1 MRIRHLGILRVTTRS
16 QRNLLMTPVRRPTP
30 ISLSM
35 ACFLAAFIGF
45 SASVE
50 AAKTATSGPALQS
63 HSVYVLNETDA
74 SVVLARHSDIAKP
87 IASITKLM
95 TTLVVLEAKQPMDE
109 ILEVAAEDAIGA
121 KPVTSRLQIGTRL
134 SRADLMHLAL
144 MSSENRAAH
153 ALARHYPGGL
163 AACIREM
170 NAKAKALG
178 MTSAHFEDPT
188 GLSSENVA
196 SSEDLAKLVQAA
208 SENKKIQEY
217 STDERYT
224 VKVGRRDVEF
234 RNTDSLV
241 RNPSWN
247 IVIQKT
253 GYIAEAGRCLVM
265 KTVFAGKSI
274 VIVLLD
280 STGKYTRVADAKR
293 IRKWLEARLVAEAT
307 HNSAH
312 HG

>member
-1 MRIRHLGILRVTTRS
+1 MTT
-16 QRNLLMTPVRRPTP
+16 VRRPNRSVLTIFSLFAALTSITAQANTP
-30 ISLSM
+30 KSTT
-35 ACFLAAFIGF
+35 LA
-45 SASVE
+45 
-50 AAKTATSGPALQS
+50 PALQS
-63 HSVYVLNETDA
+63 HAFYVVNETDA
-74 SVVLARHSDIAKP
+74 SVVLSRHADIAKP

-109 ILEVAAEDAIGA
+109 VLEIAAEDAIGA
-121 KPVTSRLQIGTRL
+121 KTVTSRLQIGTRL
-134 SRADLMHLAL
+134 TRADLMHLAL

-196 SSEDLAKLVQAA
+196 SSEDLVKLVQAA
-208 SENKKIQEY
+208 SENKKIHEY
-217 STDERYT
+217 STDEHYT
-224 VKVGRRDVEF
+224 VKVGRHDVEF
-234 RNTDSLV
+234 RNTDALV
-241 RNPSWN
+241 HNPSWN

-265 KTVFAGKSI
+265 KTVFAGKSF

-293 IRKWLEARLVAEAT
+293 IRKWLEARLMADSNRTA
-307 HNSAH
+307 SH

>member
-1 MRIRHLGILRVTTRS
+1 MTTIRHAKHTALAIVSCFALF
-16 QRNLLMTPVRRPTP
+16 
-30 ISLSM
+30 ISIT
-35 ACFLAAFIGF
+35 APAI
-45 SASVE
+45 
-50 AAKTATSGPALQS
+50 AAKSATPAPALQS

-74 SVVLARHSDIAKP
+74 SVVLSRHADIAKP

-109 ILEVAAEDAIGA
+109 VLEVAADDAIGA
-121 KPVTSRLQIGTRL
+121 KTVTSRLQIGTRL
-134 SRADLMHLAL
+134 TRADLMHLAL

-196 SSEDLAKLVQAA
+196 SSEDLVKLVQAA
-208 SENKKIQEY
+208 AENKKIQEY

-241 RNPSWN
+241 HNPSWN

-265 KTVFAGKSI
+265 KTVFSGKSI

-293 IRKWLEARLVAEAT
+293 IRKWLEARLVAEAG
-307 HNSAH
+307 HSNARRS
-312 HG
+312 

>member
-1 MRIRHLGILRVTTRS
+1 MTT
-16 QRNLLMTPVRRPTP
+16 VRRPNRSVLTIFSLFAALISITAQANTP
-30 ISLSM
+30 KSTT
-35 ACFLAAFIGF
+35 LA
-45 SASVE
+45 
-50 AAKTATSGPALQS
+50 PALQS
-63 HSVYVLNETDA
+63 HAVYVVNETDA
-74 SVVLARHSDIAKP
+74 SVVLSRHADIAKP

-109 ILEVAAEDAIGA
+109 VLEIAAEDAIGA
-121 KPVTSRLQIGTRL
+121 KTVTSRLQIGTRL
-134 SRADLMHLAL
+134 TRADLMHLAL

-196 SSEDLAKLVQAA
+196 SSEDLVKLVQAA
-208 SENKKIQEY
+208 SENKKIHEY
-217 STDERYT
+217 STDEHYT
-224 VKVGRRDVEF
+224 VKVGRHDVEF
-234 RNTDSLV
+234 RNTDALV
-241 RNPSWN
+241 HNPSWN

-265 KTVFAGKSI
+265 KTVFAGKSF

-293 IRKWLEARLVAEAT
+293 IRKWLEARLMADSNRTA
-307 HNSAH
+307 SH